1 MGKKKRSKIPQ
12 RRHDLAVS
20 QGFRCC
26 YCGEKFTK
34 AGTPGAATLEH
45 RNPKMHGGTNARE
58 NLAAACQKCNQDRG
72 RRMQMAKQ
80 RKEKAKGAA
89 LLTSIQPQTAE

>member
-1 MGKKKRSKIPQ
+1 
-12 RRHDLAVS
+12 
-20 QGFRCC
+20 
-26 YCGEKFTK
+26 
-34 AGTPGAATLEH
+34 
-45 RNPKMHGGTNARE
+45 MHGGTNARE